1 MAGKK
6 KKKNKARP
14 SRGARPKHSK
24 KKAGRGRL
32 KRSRPVSRVH
42 KPAKSQKR
50 SPRKSIT
57 SQEDTEALLRR
68 EKALQKEAEE
78 ILKIDGSLDR
88 RKREREDEE
97 SDAHADDALDQTLDR
112 TPMRIYLDQ
121 IEHIPLL
128 KPEEEISLGEKV
140 QAGGPGGEAARHRM
154 IRSNLRLVIAIAKRY
169 SHMGLAFSDLVE
181 EGNIGLMRAVEK
193 FDPKRGYRFSTYA
206 SWWIKQGMMR
216 SLSNQGKTIRIP
228 VYMYDIISKW
238 RRVRDALMQ
247 RLNRM
252 PTRREIAKV
261 LEIPAAKVKEIETI
275 VNRPSSL
282 NTPLSL
288 DGTAELIDM
297 LEDKKESNP
306 DSQVGEL
313 LKSERVLKILGV
325 LDDREREVMTRRFGL
340 EQHNPHTLEEVAH
353 HFKVTRERIRQ
364 IEGVVLK
371 KIRAQLAL
379 EGDQFEN
386 YLPH

>member
-1 MAGKK
+1 MVGKK
-6 KKKNKARP
+6 KKKNELRP
-14 SRGARPKHSK
+14 ERGTRQKHLL

-32 KRSRPVSRVH
+32 KRSRPVSHVPESSQPKKH
-42 KPAKSQKR
+42 PKAKSLAPLK
-50 SPRKSIT
+50 
-57 SQEDTEALLRR
+57 DTEALLLR
-68 EKALQKEAEE
+68 EIELQKEAEN
-78 ILKIDGSLDR
+78 ILKVEGGLDR
-88 RKREREDEE
+88 RKSEREDDEP
-97 SDAHADDALDQTLDR
+97 DAHADDAIDQTLDR
-112 TPMRIYLDQ
+112 TTMRIYLDQ

-128 KPEEEISLGEKV
+128 TPEEEISLGEKV
-140 QAGGPGGEAARHRM
+140 QAGGARGEEARLRM
-154 IRSNLRLVIAIAKRY
+154 IRSNLRLVILLAKRY
-169 SHMGLAFSDLVE
+169 AHMGLAFSDLVE

-228 VYMYDIISKW
+228 VYMYGIISKW

-247 RLNRM
+247 RLSRM

-261 LEIPAAKVKEIETI
+261 LEIPTAKVKEIESI

-297 LEDKKESNP
+297 LEDGKERNP
-306 DSQVGEL
+306 DSQVGEM
-313 LKSERVLKILGV
+313 LKSDRIRKLLGV
-325 LDDREREVMTRRFGL
+325 LDDREREVLERRFGL
-340 EQHNPHTLEEVAH
+340 VHHDPHTLAEVAQ
-353 HFKVTRERIRQ
+353 HFNVTRERIRQ
-364 IEGVVLK
+364 IEGIVLK
-371 KIRAQLAL
+371 KVRAQLVL

>member
-6 KKKNKARP
+6 KKKKKMR
-14 SRGARPKHSK
+14 SGRGTKPKHFK
-24 KKAGRGRL
+24 KKSERGRL
-32 KRSRPVSRVH
+32 KRPRPVS
-42 KPAKSQKR
+42 PAPKLSKTKERPPKKSLV
-50 SPRKSIT
+50 PR
-57 SQEDTEALLRR
+57 EDTEALLRR
-68 EKALQKEAEE
+68 EKELQKEVEN
-78 ILKIDGSLDR
+78 ILKIDGGPDR
-88 RKREREDEE
+88 RKHEREDMEP
-97 SDAHADDALDQTLDR
+97 DVHADDAADQTLDR

-128 KPEEEISLGEKV
+128 TPEEEISLGQKV
-140 QAGGPGGEAARHRM
+140 QAGGARGEEARQRM
-154 IRSNLRLVIAIAKRY
+154 IRSNLRLVISLAKRY
-169 SHMGLAFSDLVE
+169 THMGLAFSDLVE

-206 SWWIKQGMMR
+206 AWWIKQGMMR

-247 RLNRM
+247 RLSRM

-261 LEIPAAKVKEIETI
+261 LGIPTAKVKEIESI

-297 LEDKKESNP
+297 LEDDKERNP
-306 DSQVGEL
+306 DSRVGEM
-313 LKSERVLKILGV
+313 LKSDRIRKLLGV
-325 LDDREREVMTRRFGL
+325 LDDREREVLERRFGL
-340 EQHNPHTLEEVAH
+340 LHHDPHTLAEVAH
-353 HFKVTRERIRQ
+353 HFNVTRERIRQ
-364 IEGVVLK
+364 IEGMVLK
-371 KIRAQLAL
+371 KIRAQLVL
-379 EGDQFEN
+379 EGDRFEN